1 MRRFD
6 HARSIGRAAFMPYVC
21 CGDPTPAFTE
31 KLIDVLCEAGADLIE
46 FGIPFSD
53 PVADGP
59 TIQGAVGRALRN
71 GLTVT
76 AAFQTLERAK
86 RAHPGVG
93 FIVMTYYN
101 LIHRRGL
108 RAFTEALRTAGA
120 SGLIVPDL
128 PLEESGPLRTIAER
142 LGLAFVFLVAPRTQ
156 TARLRRMIGAT
167 RGFLY
172 LVGVE
177 GTTGAR
183 AQLAPSA
190 VALVQ
195 RVRPLTTKPLALG
208 FGISQRD
215 HAAQAVAAG
224 ADGVITGSALINAY
238 IQYQRAPSRA
248 LNAVS
253 KLALELVRGCAEGF
267 RGRS

>member
-1 MRRFD
+1 
-6 HARSIGRAAFMPYVC
+6 MPYVC
-21 CGDPTPAFTE
+21 CGDPTSQFTE
-31 KLIDVLCEAGADLIE
+31 RLIDVLCEAGADIIE

-71 GLTVT
+71 GLTMT
-76 AAFQTLERAK
+76 TAFQILARAK
-86 RAHPGVG
+86 QTHPSVG
-93 FIVMTYYN
+93 FVVMTYYN
-101 LIHRRGL
+101 LIHHRGL
-108 RAFTEALRTAGA
+108 RAFTEALRTTGA

-128 PLEESGPLRTIAER
+128 PLEENGPLRRVTER

-156 TARLRRMIGAT
+156 TARLRRMIAAT
-167 RGFLY
+167 HGFLY

-190 VALVQ
+190 LALVQ

-208 FGISQRD
+208 FGISRRD
-215 HAAQAVAAG
+215 QAAQAVAAG
-224 ADGVITGSALINAY
+224 ADGVIAGSALINAY
-238 IQYQRAPSRA
+238 MQHPRAPSRA

-253 KLALELVRGCAEGF
+253 KLAAELVDGCAEGF